1 MPKSATFTAVPEDH
15 NVVGLDVPV
24 DDPRL
29 WAWPS
34 ALTIWVMKWGGLPP
48 VQLISL
54 FLHILLQGDP
64 VDQLHHDVLKVGG
77 RLTSYT
83 ATILGWDS
91 MATA

>member
-1 MPKSATFTAVPEDH
+1 MLW
-15 NVVGLDVPV
+15 GLMSRWMI
-24 DDPRL
+24 PRL

-34 ALTIWVMKWGGLPP
+34 ALTIWVMKWRASR
-48 VQLISL
+48 QFSL
-54 FLHILLQGDP
+54 FPFFCIYCFRVIP
-64 VDQLHHDVLKVGG
+64 SISSITMYSKSEE